1 MLEIIAYVILAFL
14 SIAGVVLTLF
24 TLPGVWLVYIS
35 VFILAWMGKFLI
47 ITPTIL
53 IILFVLTLLSTF
65 VDNIVIALGAKKL
78 GGSKWG
84 MIGAIVGVIV
94 GLAIGNIPG
103 MFLGSILGATLFELI
118 FAKKD
123 FNKSLKAGL
132 GSFIGVLASIVLKVG
147 FTVGMIAYI
156 LFLVL

>member
-1 MLEIIAYVILAFL
+1 MLEIVVYIILGIL
-14 SIAGVVLTLF
+14 SLTGVVLTFF
-24 TLPGVWLVYIS
+24 TLPGVWLVFIS

-65 VDNIVIALGAKKL
+65 IDNIVIALGAKKL

-84 MIGAIVGVIV
+84 MIGAVLGVII
-94 GLAIGNIPG
+94 GLMVGNIPG
-103 MFLGSILGATLFELI
+103 MFLGSIVGATAFELI

-123 FNKSLKAGL
+123 FNQSLKAGL
-132 GSFIGVLASIVLKVG
+132 GSFIGVIASIVLKTG
-147 FTVGMIAYI
+147 FSIGMIVYI
-156 LFLVL
+156 LFLVI